1 MPNTEERIEARR
13 ARAAVDAATIRKMQ
27 PVGTVG
33 REYFP
38 LADRARAAVAWV
50 GNEKHNPGEPLH
62 WARGKSDDHLDAMIR
77 HATESEDW
85 DTVALP
91 DGRVFQI
98 LHAAEAAWRASALAQ
113 IVAEKYGGEVIRV
126 INPTPTKLSD
136 ADALRVAAH
145 LDIPIR
151 GARLTEH
158 EARRDVEREQRADR
172 GRYIGLDREDEV
184 EFDVLVINPAG
195 LFGVDPVAARR
206 IEEDVAAKGPVPL
219 YSSAEAAY
227 YAFLTKTAQ
236 EARTE
241 GFDAQAADIPKV
253 G

>member
-13 ARAAVDAATIRKMQ
+13 ARAIKVDDAAIRKMQ

-33 REYFP
+33 RTYFP

-85 DTVALP
+85 DTVVLP

-113 IVAEKYGGEVIRV
+113 LVAEKYGGEVIRV
-126 INPTPTKLSD
+126 IEPRKHIDRPPVD
-136 ADALRVAAH
+136 G
-145 LDIPIR
+145 PR
-151 GARLTEH
+151 GARLTER
-158 EARRDVEREQRADR
+158 EARADVEREMNAAEDR
-172 GRYIGLDREDEV
+172 GRYIGLKTEPV
-184 EFDVLVINPAG
+184 ELDVLVINPAG
-195 LFGVDPVAARR
+195 LFGVDPVAAHR
-206 IEEDVAAKGPVPL
+206 IEQDVAAKGPVPL
-219 YSSAEAAY
+219 YSAAEAAY

-236 EARTE
+236 EARTA
-241 GFDAQAADIPKV
+241 GFDAEAADIPKV

>member
-13 ARAAVDAATIRKMQ
+13 ARAMKVDDAAIRKMQ

-33 REYFP
+33 RAYFP

-85 DTVALP
+85 DTVVLP

-113 IVAEKYGGEVIRV
+113 LVAEKYGGEVIRV

-136 ADALRVAAH
+136 DEAQRKSH
-145 LDIPIR
+145 QDITIL
-151 GARLTEH
+151 GARRTEH
-158 EARRDVEREQRADR
+158 EARRDVEREIREDR
-172 GRYIGLDREDEV
+172 GRYVGDSTDEV
-184 EFDVLVINPAG
+184 FLAPQSGETQLERPT
-195 LFGVDPVAARR
+195 
-206 IEEDVAAKGPVPL
+206 ED
-219 YSSAEAAY
+219 
-227 YAFLTKTAQ
+227 
-236 EARTE
+236 
-241 GFDAQAADIPKV
+241 FDAQAAEIPKV